1 MHHKLKNNMVDFRSK
16 VKEMCKLHG
25 LQQKE
30 LAQKLGITEVGL
42 SASLKKNNPQLS
54 TMVNIADAFG
64 VSLIELLSVGE
75 SKPENTNNIPNQG
88 GMMRCPHCGG
98 NIEIFVRAI

>member
-1 MHHKLKNNMVDFRSK
+1 MVDFRNK
-16 VKEMCKLHG
+16 VKEMCKLKG

-30 LAQKLGITEVGL
+30 LAQKLGITDIGL
-42 SASLKKNNPQLS
+42 SATLKKNNPQLS
-54 TMVNIADAFG
+54 TMVNIAEALD

-75 SKPENTNNIPNQG
+75 SQPENETDNPNQG

-98 NIEIFVRAI
+98 NIEIFVKAI

>member
-1 MHHKLKNNMVDFRSK
+1 MIDFRSK
-16 VKEMCKLHG
+16 VKEMCKLKG

-30 LAQKLGITEVGL
+30 LAQKLGITDIGL
-42 SASLKKNNPQLS
+42 SATLKKNNPQLS
-54 TMVNIADAFG
+54 TMVNIAEALD

-75 SKPENTNNIPNQG
+75 SQPKKENNIPDQG

-98 NIEIFVRAI
+98 NIEIFVKAI

>member
-1 MHHKLKNNMVDFRSK
+1 MVDFRNK
-16 VKEMCKLHG
+16 VKEMCKLKG

-30 LAQKLGITEVGL
+30 LAQKLGITEIGL
-42 SASLKKNNPQLS
+42 SATLKKNNPQLS
-54 TMVNIADAFG
+54 TMVNIAEALD

-75 SKPENTNNIPNQG
+75 SQPEKENNIPDQG

-98 NIEIFVRAI
+98 NIEIFVKAI

>member
-1 MHHKLKNNMVDFRSK
+1 MIDFRNK

-30 LAQKLGITEVGL
+30 LAEKLGITEVGL
-42 SASLKKNNPQLS
+42 SATLKKNNPQLS
-54 TMVNIADAFG
+54 TMVNIAEALD
-64 VSLIELLSVGE
+64 VSLVELLTVGDV
-75 SKPENTNNIPNQG
+75 PDNNPQQG
-88 GMMRCPHCGG
+88 GTMRCPHCGG

>member
-1 MHHKLKNNMVDFRSK
+1 MIDFRSK

-25 LQQKE
+25 MQQKE
-30 LAQKLGITEVGL
+30 LAQKLKITEVGL
-42 SASLKKNNPQLS
+42 SALLKKNNPQLS
-54 TMVNIADAFG
+54 TMVKIADTFE

-75 SKPENTNNIPNQG
+75 IKPENNNNIPNQG

>member
-1 MHHKLKNNMVDFRSK
+1 MIDFRSK
-16 VKEMCKLHG
+16 VKETCKLKG

-30 LAQKLGITEVGL
+30 LAQKLGITEIGL
-42 SASLKKNNPQLS
+42 SATLKKNNPQLS
-54 TMVNIADAFG
+54 TMVNIADALD

-75 SKPENTNNIPNQG
+75 SQPEKENDIPNQG

-98 NIEIFVRAI
+98 NIEIFVKAI

>member
-1 MHHKLKNNMVDFRSK
+1 MVDFRNK
-16 VKEMCKLHG
+16 VKEMCKLKG

-30 LAQKLGITEVGL
+30 LAQKLGITDIGL
-42 SASLKKNNPQLS
+42 SATLKKNNPQLS
-54 TMVNIADAFG
+54 TMVNIAEALD

-75 SKPENTNNIPNQG
+75 SQPEKEIDIPDQG

-98 NIEIFVRAI
+98 NIEIFVKAI